1 MSPGLMIATV
11 LIATDLLLS
20 LNLCPES
27 DYQFSNWL
35 LVLCFSRHL
44 TEHAIDAV
52 LGRQIPELSGRG
64 LLAAVFQPNQLQVF
78 PE

>member
-1 MSPGLMIATV
+1 MIATV

-27 DYQFSNWL
+27 GHQFSNWFV
-35 LVLCFSRHL
+35 VLCFSRNL
-44 TEHAIDAV
+44 TEHAIDVV
-52 LGRQIPELSGRG
+52 LGRQIPELSVRG
-64 LLAAVFQPNQLQVF
+64 VLAAVFQPNQLQVF

>member
-1 MSPGLMIATV
+1 
-11 LIATDLLLS
+11 
-20 LNLCPES
+20 
-27 DYQFSNWL
+27 
-35 LVLCFSRHL
+35 
-44 TEHAIDAV
+44 HAIDAV